1 MSLIY
6 YLLISIV
13 GVTLLSLIGTKTIK
27 KYSKFYYI
35 AMGLLALLTTIFEI
49 FKLYSNYNLPTF
61 LYGLEK
67 STMKGYIAI
76 GFFILVMFAGA
87 MNTKWNVTR
96 KLLSIRGE
104 MAILGSILIMPH
116 GIMYLVKFIIKIFNG
131 KEPTAFNIMYII
143 LGIIGFL
150 IMMPLFITSF
160 KLIRRKINHVKW
172 KAIQRWSYLFFGLIY
187 LHILVILLS
196 SKNVDWPRISIYTL
210 IFIAYTALK
219 INKANVMEK
228 KKILNVQKIS

>member
-27 KYSKFYYI
+27 KYSKFYYVAI
-35 AMGLLALLTTIFEI
+35 GLLAFLTTIFEI
-49 FKLYSNYNLPTF
+49 FKLHSNYKLPIF
-61 LYGLEK
+61 LYGLER
-67 STMKGYIAI
+67 STMKGYIAM

-87 MNTKWNVTR
+87 MNTKWTITR

-104 MAILGSILIMPH
+104 MAILGSILIIPH
-116 GIMYLVKFIIKIFNG
+116 GIMYLVRFIIKLFNG
-131 KEPTAFNIMYII
+131 KEPTALNIIYLI
-143 LGIIGFL
+143 LGIVGFL
-150 IMMPLFITSF
+150 IMIPLFITSF
-160 KLIRRKINHVKW
+160 KSIRKKINHVKW
-172 KAIQRWSYLFFGLIY
+172 KSIQRWSYLFFGLVY
-187 LHILVILLS
+187 VHILIVLLS

-210 IFIAYTALK
+210 IFITYTALK

-228 KKILNVQKIS
+228 KKILNT

>member
-27 KYSKFYYI
+27 KYSKFYYVAI
-35 AMGLLALLTTIFEI
+35 GLLAFLTTIFEI

-96 KLLSIRGE
+96 KLLSIRGK
-104 MAILGSILIMPH
+104 MAILGSILITPH
-116 GIMYLVKFIIKIFNG
+116 GIMYLVRFIIKFFNG
-131 KEPTAFNIMYII
+131 KEPTALNIIYLI
-143 LGIIGFL
+143 LGIVGFL
-150 IMMPLFITSF
+150 IMIPLFITSF
-160 KLIRRKINHVKW
+160 KAIRKKVNYVKW
-172 KAIQRWSYLFFGLIY
+172 KSIQRWSYLFFGLVY
-187 LHILVILLS
+187 VHILIVLLN
-196 SKNVDWPRISIYTL
+196 SKNVDWMRVSIYTL
-210 IFIAYTALK
+210 IFAAYIALK
-219 INKANVMEK
+219 INKINGIEEG
-228 KKILNVQKIS
+228 KILNT